1 MKDEQ
6 HNVLSEFH
14 VKYGIANMNNN
25 QNSLMVV
32 MNDISEKMKLRESKI
47 SERLKTTMLC
57 TISHEIRSPVNQ
69 ISGALAL
76 MQHGSEKDKQ
86 FTIEMWEKQQNL
98 LNIAQ
103 SASESLKY
111 KVDDLLDFYEID
123 TGSFELE
130 ESLFDIKSVVTTVQ
144 KLFEPLINSKKIKL
158 CNFIH
163 NNVPTTIVSDQK
175 RIIQILVNIVGNS
188 VKYTLEGYITLVVDW
203 LDVEERGGLN
213 GFVRF
218 SVSDS
223 GVGIS
228 EEKRKTLFKFLQPN
242 LYKNIDESDSSSQ
255 DQNQLAGTGLGISQK
270 IAWKLGSEIKFI
282 SSVDSG
288 SKFWI
293 EIKAQRTAVNVS
305 RQNFE
310 QIDKFIQNNHASD
323 PGNSLSD
330 QCEYKVGAV
339 GWIYTIQIYYL
350 YILRHSTHFWIIATN
365 AINAFWSIWYYN
377 PQLDFYFPIYV

>member
-1 MKDEQ
+1 MKDDQ

-14 VKYGIANMNNN
+14 VKYGIANVNNN

-76 MQHGSEKDKQ
+76 MQHGNKKDKQ

-144 KLFEPLINSKKIKL
+144 KLFKPLINSKKIKL

-163 NNVPTTIVSDQK
+163 NNVPTTIMSDQK

-270 IAWKLGSEIKFI
+270 IA
-282 SSVDSG
+282 
-288 SKFWI
+288 
-293 EIKAQRTAVNVS
+293 
-305 RQNFE
+305 
-310 QIDKFIQNNHASD
+310 
-323 PGNSLSD
+323 
-330 QCEYKVGAV
+330 
-339 GWIYTIQIYYL
+339 
-350 YILRHSTHFWIIATN
+350 
-365 AINAFWSIWYYN
+365 
-377 PQLDFYFPIYV
+377 